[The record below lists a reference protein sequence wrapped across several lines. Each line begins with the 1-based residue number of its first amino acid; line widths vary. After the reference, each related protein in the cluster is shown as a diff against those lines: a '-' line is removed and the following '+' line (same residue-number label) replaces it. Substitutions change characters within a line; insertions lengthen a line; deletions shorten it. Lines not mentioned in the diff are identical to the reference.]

1 MAVYKRGAKKSIVA
15 RMVRKGMRKA
25 GQAIKK
31 RYYAKGKVNVARL
44 ASDVAIVKR
53 MINAEKKAISFNQNA
68 IPIGQVIGN
77 LDGYFAY
84 DITPVLTQGNLGNQR
99 NGDSVK
105 MCSWHATMQVIQQS
119 ACTQRMNF
127 KMYIF
132 EQLGNPITSGTIT
145 PQVFST
151 NNFVG
156 GGGAIIDYNSQ
167 LNTGNFGK
175 QKLRYFKQFSIAP
188 DNFTGQPGFKTLN
201 FGGKLQHH
209 IRYNGPLS
217 TPCQNGQLWMVILC
231 DSGNCS
237 TTVASGLSNIPVG
250 AINTG
255 ALINIHL
262 RQYYYD
268 N

>member
-1 MAVYKRGAKKSIVA
+1 MAYKKTLRKVAKKA
-15 RMVRKGMRKA
+15 KKA
-25 GQAIKK
+25 VVGALKK
-31 RYYAKGKVNVARL
+31 RYYKRGYVNVKKIAR
-44 ASDVAIVKR
+44 DVMMVKR

-84 DITPVLTQGNLGNQR
+84 DITPVLTQGSAGNQR
-99 NGDSVK
+99 NGDSIK
-105 MCSWHATMQVIQQS
+105 MCSWHCTMQVIQQA

-132 EQLGNPITSGTIT
+132 EQKGNPITTGTIT

-167 LNTGNFGK
+167 LIASNYAK
-175 QKLRYFKQFSIAP
+175 QKLRYFKTFSIAP

-201 FGGKLQHH
+201 FGGKMSHH
-209 IRYNGPLS
+209 VRYNGS
-217 TPCQNGQLWMVILC
+217 TTTPCQNGQLWLVILC

-237 TTVASGLSNIPVG
+237 PTVASGFSNIPTG
-250 AINTG
+250 AVNTG
-255 ALINIHL
+255 ALLNIHL
-262 RQYYYD
+262 REYFYD